1 MRLELEREAPQV
13 DPWVKGLL
21 AAIGVAAVLAARLFP
36 FSALPTMCAFKLVSG
51 QPCLACGMTRSWI
64 HMAHGRVGAAFVQNP
79 LGTALFVTLAGTVL
93 YLAVRTVASSPAVR
107 LKASSKE
114 AWVLRVVVITLT
126 VVNWLY
132 VVFSGVA

>member
-64 HMAHGRVGAAFVQNP
+64 HMAHGRV
-79 LGTALFVTLAGTVL
+79 L